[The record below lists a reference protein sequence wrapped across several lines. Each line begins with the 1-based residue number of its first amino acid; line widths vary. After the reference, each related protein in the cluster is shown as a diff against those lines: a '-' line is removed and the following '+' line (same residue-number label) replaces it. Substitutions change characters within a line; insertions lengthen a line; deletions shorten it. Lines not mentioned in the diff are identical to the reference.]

1 MLQRPNRQTQNIQ
14 QSIKKQTVYIYYDTY
29 FSGPIDIHIP
39 RRKGSPHRSAK
50 SRGAED
56 HPARRP
62 FGIPRRAITQD
73 ILENYRAKKYFLTIL
88 KNKKA
93 PMTHT

>member
-14 QSIKKQTVYIYYDTY
+14 QPIKKQAVYIYYDPY
-29 FSGPIDIHIP
+29 FSGSIDIYIP
-39 RRKGSPHRSAK
+39 RWKGSPHCSANF
-50 SRGAED
+50 RGAED

-73 ILENYRAKKYFLTIL
+73 ILENYRTEKYFLTIL
-88 KNKKA
+88 KNKY
-93 PMTHT
+93 PPV